1 MVLDLTQGRLTI
13 ITYVNAAYIS
23 RIMNPKRAQAQDS
36 YEGHH
41 KKIAPFAVR
50 APEKPKPEDLRSQP
64 SLRTDHAQLSGVSF

>member
-1 MVLDLTQGRLTI
+1 
-13 ITYVNAAYIS
+13 
-23 RIMNPKRAQAQDS
+23 MNPKRAQAQDS